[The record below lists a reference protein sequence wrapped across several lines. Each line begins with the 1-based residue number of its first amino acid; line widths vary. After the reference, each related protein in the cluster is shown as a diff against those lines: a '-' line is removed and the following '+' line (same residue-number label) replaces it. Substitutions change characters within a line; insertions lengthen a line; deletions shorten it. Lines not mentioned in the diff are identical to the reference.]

1 MCVCNAL
8 ITVVCATGF
17 SKAGL
22 SITGTACLFTTLSA
36 GLRHCEMF
44 SSNTLSAD
52 RKGYKVG
59 STESPEYKP

>member
-1 MCVCNAL
+1 MLLLQLCVQQVLVRQACQSLELHAL
-8 ITVVCATGF
+8 FIM
-17 SKAGL
+17 
-22 SITGTACLFTTLSA
+22 LSA

-52 RKGYKVG
+52 RKGYKLG